1 MTGVNY
7 NNMATLRSAT
17 CRCYAQD
24 VAKLFVL
31 REYPSPVDFEDKT
44 NWTTIIVNNLKTE
57 EDIATQRLPLDD
69 RIHAE
74 LINMGNKAGK
84 DSAESLVSEIVST
97 GKATGYRASEHSQ
110 KTQDKVDYHQYPS
123 GKEIMKSLNGND
135 VIFADSKGILFQVKK
150 KSDINRVHSVVLTWK
165 HQKNR
170 RNGEKTRLIANHEH
184 PDVCPVINLAK
195 MMWRKYRFKHSNKL
209 PLTVYKNKDGE
220 IKYMTH
226 QRVTEIIRK
235 AVKKVYPNITKEE
248 LAKYSCHS
256 IRVWAC
262 VCLDEAGKSPDFIKK
277 RLRWMGESYR
287 VYLRDTNKINHQ
299 HKDALKSSL
308 QTTMALIETVEDVSL
323 EQLSPEDA
331 VQAGEY
337 DDGD

>member
-7 NNMATLRSAT
+7 NNLATLRSAT

-31 REYPSPVDFEDKT
+31 REFPSPVDFEDKT
-44 NWTTIIVNNLKTE
+44 NWTTIIINNLKTE
-57 EDIATQRLPLDD
+57 EDIASQRLPLDD
-69 RIHAE
+69 KIHAE
-74 LINMGNKAGK
+74 LIDMGNKAGK

-135 VIFADSKGILFQVKK
+135 VVFADSKGVLFQIKR
-150 KSDINRVHSVVLTWK
+150 KSDIKRVHSVVITWK

-170 RNGEKTRLIANHEH
+170 RNGEKTHLIANHAH

-195 MMWRKYRFKHSNKL
+195 MAWRKARLRHSNKL
-209 PLTVYKNKDGE
+209 PLTVFKTKEGD

-226 QRVTEIIRK
+226 QKVTDIIRK
-235 AVKKVYPNITKEE
+235 AVKKVYPSMPKET

-287 VYLRDTNKINHQ
+287 VYLRDTNKINEQ
-299 HKDALKSSL
+299 HKDALEPSL
-308 QTTMALIETVEDVSL
+308 QATMALIETVEDVTI
-323 EQLSPEDA
+323 EQLLPEDA